1 MAEVKEKAPAAKAT
15 AKVYKLKSTNPYLYV
30 LTKYGEAQ
38 FKNGLFETT
47 NKDLFNALLAYDA
60 ILAV

>member
-1 MAEVKEKAPAAKAT
+1 MAEVKEKAPKAT
-15 AKVYKLKSTNPYLYV
+15 APKVYKLKSTNPYLYV

-38 FKNGLFETT
+38 FKNGVFETT
-47 NKDLFNALLAYDA
+47 NEDLYRALLAYDA

>member
-30 LTKYGEAQ
+30 LTKYGQAQ
-38 FKNGLFETT
+38 FIHGVFETT
-47 NKDLFNALLAYDA
+47 NKDLYQALLSYDA
-60 ILAV
+60 IMAV

>member
-1 MAEVKEKAPAAKAT
+1 MAEVKEKAPAKAPKT
-15 AKVYKLKSTNPYLYV
+15 YKCKSTNPYLYV

-38 FKNGLFETT
+38 FKNGVFETT
-47 NKDLFNALLAYDA
+47 NEDLYRALLAYDA